1 MPNSAHHCVRNSAH
15 LNKLYPQDADDVM
28 PARKRIA
35 LVAHDNFKVKM
46 VEWCDRWKEVLAK
59 HQLMGTGTTSKKVAE
74 ETGLDVEVLQSG
86 PFGGDQQIGAKIS
99 EQAIDILIFFWD
111 PLASM
116 AHDQDVKALFRQGY

>member
-1 MPNSAHHCVRNSAH
+1 MKTF

-46 VEWCDRWKEVLAK
+46 VEWCDKWKEVLAK

-99 EQAIDILIFFWD
+99 EQTIDILIFFWD

-116 AHDQDVKALFRQGY
+116 AHDQDVKALFR

>member
-1 MPNSAHHCVRNSAH
+1 VFHQFLKKS
-15 LNKLYPQDADDVM
+15 LNKLYPQDAADVM

-35 LVAHDNFKVKM
+35 LVAHDNLKVKM

-99 EQAIDILIFFWD
+99 EQTIDILIFFWD

-116 AHDQDVKALFRQGY
+116 AHDQDVKALFR